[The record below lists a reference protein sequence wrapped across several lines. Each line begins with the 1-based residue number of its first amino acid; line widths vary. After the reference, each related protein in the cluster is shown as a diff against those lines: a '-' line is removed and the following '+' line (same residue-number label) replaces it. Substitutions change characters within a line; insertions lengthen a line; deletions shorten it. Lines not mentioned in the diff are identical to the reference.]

1 HMARVTL
8 RSNFRRIDPRSTRVV
23 LLDNGPRILAG
34 FSEDLSRRAQER
46 LTSMGVEIR
55 SRAHGDQV
63 DDKGVVVGG
72 DRIPSRTVLWTAGV
86 RPSPAGQWLAAR
98 TAARGGRGAPAQHA
112 APG

>member
-46 LTSMGVEIR
+46 LTAMGVEIR
-55 SRAHGDQV
+55 SHAHVDRV
-63 DDKGVVVGG
+63 DDKGVIVGG
-72 DRIPSRTVLWTAGV
+72 DRILSARVLWTAGV
-86 RPSPAGQWLAAR
+86 GPSPAGQGVGGGGGWGGAR
-98 TAARGGRGAPAQHA
+98 
-112 APG
+112 